1 MFQTNPVCK
10 KYQNIFYDIF
20 YTKNWNQ
27 RVFMLIISPFILDD
41 HFLQWIIKI
50 RADVV
55 NKYQR
60 CRTKMHSSVS
70 CHARYRST
78 PGWKESLE
86 GEIHVDQVSYGFL
99 FFLPRVI
106 PCVGLFEREKKKPK
120 AFNICFISIDGTEGI
135 CFISYLNINFGNF
148 NRFFLQ
154 F

>member
-50 RADVV
+50 RADV

-106 PCVGLFEREKKKPK
+106 PCVGLFEREKKNPRHLIYVLFLSMVQKG
-120 AFNICFISIDGTEGI
+120 FVSFLTWISTLVI
-135 CFISYLNINFGNF
+135 F